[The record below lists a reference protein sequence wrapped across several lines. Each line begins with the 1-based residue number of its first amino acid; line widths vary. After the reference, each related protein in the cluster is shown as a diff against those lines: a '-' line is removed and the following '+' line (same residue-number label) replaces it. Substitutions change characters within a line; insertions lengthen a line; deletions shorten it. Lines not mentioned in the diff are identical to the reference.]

1 MSGHSHFSSIKHKK
15 AITDAKRSNIFS
27 KIAREITL
35 AAKDGGDPDANSKLR
50 AVMDKAKGVN
60 MPSDNVTRAIK
71 RGTGEEKGQIL
82 EEILVEA
89 YGPGGIAILIEG
101 ITDNKNRSLGEIRLI
116 LGKHGGKPVDGGA
129 IQWLFE
135 RKGIVTATTSLSKDE
150 AELAAIDAGAE
161 DVEWDE
167 EIIELQT
174 NPTSLEQ
181 LRKSAEEK
189 EFTIESSFLGWVP
202 KEPIEIDEKAQEK
215 IETLFE
221 ALDDQDDVQNIYSNI
236 K

>member
-35 AAKDGGDPDANSKLR
+35 AAKDEGDPDANPRLR
-50 AVMDKAKGVN
+50 AVMDKAKDVN
-60 MPSDNVTRAIK
+60 MPLDNVTRATK
-71 RGTGEEKGQIL
+71 RGTGEEKGQML

-89 YGPGGIAILIEG
+89 YGPGGVAILIEG

-116 LGKHGGKPVDGGA
+116 LGKYGGKPVDGGA
-129 IQWLFE
+129 VQWLFE
-135 RKGIVTATTSLSKDE
+135 KRGIVTATTSLLKDE

-174 NPTSLEQ
+174 NPTALEQ

-189 EFTIESSFLGWVP
+189 EFTIESSLLGWVA
-202 KEPIEIDEKAQEK
+202 KEPLEIDEKTQEK

>member
-15 AITDAKRSNIFS
+15 GIADAKRSNIFS
-27 KIAREITL
+27 KIAREITI
-35 AAKDGGDPDANSKLR
+35 AAKEGGDPGANSKLR
-50 AVMDKAKGVN
+50 AVMDKAKSVN

-71 RGTGEEKGQIL
+71 RGTGEEKGQAL

-101 ITDNKNRSLGEIRLI
+101 ITDNKNRSMGEIRQI
-116 LGKHGGKPVDGGA
+116 LGKYGGKPVEGGA
-129 IQWLFE
+129 VRWLFE
-135 RKGIVTATTSLSKDE
+135 RKGIVTATTTLSKEE

-167 EIIELQT
+167 EIIELQGS
-174 NPTSLEQ
+174 PMALEQ
-181 LRKSAEEK
+181 LRTTAQEK
-189 EFTIESSFLGWVP
+189 GFTIESSSLGWIP
-202 KEPIEIDEKAQEK
+202 KETIEADEKAQRQA
-215 IETLFE
+215 ETLFE
-221 ALDDQDDVQNIYSNI
+221 ALDEQDDIQNIYSNL